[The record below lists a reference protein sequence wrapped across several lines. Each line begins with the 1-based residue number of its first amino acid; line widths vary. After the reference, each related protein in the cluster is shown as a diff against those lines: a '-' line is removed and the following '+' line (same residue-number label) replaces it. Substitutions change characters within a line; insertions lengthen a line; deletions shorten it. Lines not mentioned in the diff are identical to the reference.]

1 MPSEIE
7 EFRRFVL
14 IDAKKLDK
22 LKTLM
27 REKNLSRDDLI
38 LILQTI
44 SLNSHIL

>member
-1 MPSEIE
+1 MSSEIE

-44 SLNSHIL
+44 SLNPHIL